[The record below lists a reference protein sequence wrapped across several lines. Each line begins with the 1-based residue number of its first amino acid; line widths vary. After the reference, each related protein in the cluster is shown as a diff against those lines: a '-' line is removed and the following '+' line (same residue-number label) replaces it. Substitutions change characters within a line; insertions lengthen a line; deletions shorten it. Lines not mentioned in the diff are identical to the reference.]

1 MKMSSTILQPIV
13 TEKSFELSGKGVYS
27 FKVNMKATKH
37 SVAKELKR
45 MYGVDA
51 VAVNT
56 SVSAG
61 KQRRILGT
69 RMRVKTPRWK
79 KAIVKI
85 KEGQKIELFPK
96 E

>member
-1 MKMSSTILQPIV
+1 MKLSSVILKPIV
-13 TEKSFELSGKGVYS
+13 TEKSYEAVTANVYT

-37 SVAKELKR
+37 SIEKEIKR

-56 SVSAG
+56 SVTAG
-61 KQRRILGT
+61 KKRRIIGT
-69 RMRVKTPRWK
+69 RMTVKTPKWK
-79 KAIVKI
+79 KASVKI